1 MTAAVKDE
9 LEKLEPSLESPE
21 LCDVPAHEAF
31 LKKFSQIL
39 HPQHVHIIM
48 AKYGMDFKQNLTPVY
63 RYPLAKML
71 GRMKGWEADKL
82 SEDQLRRKQQL
93 CEEVRHNAILCTV
106 FPQVLA
112 VLDVIMP
119 GESRMRGVM
128 LYELH
133 LPHVLLANRYWI
145 TTDRYSPPLQDAAG
159 RARERG

>member
-9 LEKLEPSLESPE
+9 LEKLEPSLERPE

-48 AKYGMDFKQNLTPVY
+48 AKYGMDIKPIFTSAY

-71 GRMKGWEADKL
+71 GRMKGWEAHKL

-93 CEEVRHNAILCTV
+93 CEEVRHGAN
-106 FPQVLA
+106 
-112 VLDVIMP
+112 
-119 GESRMRGVM
+119 
-128 LYELH
+128 
-133 LPHVLLANRYWI
+133 LP
-145 TTDRYSPPLQDAAG
+145 
-159 RARERG
+159 